1 MQLRLLKPSQL
12 SACSVNPGQAM
23 LNFLKLVGGTLLAL
37 AGIGL
42 ALGIGAALTAL
53 SAIIGTVMLGAA
65 ALLIII
71 LVVREFLEGKP

>member
-1 MQLRLLKPSQL
+1 
-12 SACSVNPGQAM
+12 M

-53 SAIIGTVMLGAA
+53 SAVIGTVMLGAA
-65 ALLIII
+65 AILIII

>member
-1 MQLRLLKPSQL
+1 
-12 SACSVNPGQAM
+12 M
-23 LNFLKLVGGTLLAL
+23 LNFLKLVGGTLLVL

-71 LVVREFLEGKP
+71 LVVREFLEDKP

>member
-1 MQLRLLKPSQL
+1 
-12 SACSVNPGQAM
+12 M
-23 LNFLKLVGGTLLAL
+23 LNFLKLVGGSLLAL

-42 ALGIGAALTAL
+42 ALGIGADLTAL

>member
-1 MQLRLLKPSQL
+1 
-12 SACSVNPGQAM
+12 M

-71 LVVREFLEGKP
+71 LVVREFLEGKL

>member
-1 MQLRLLKPSQL
+1 
-12 SACSVNPGQAM
+12 M

>member
-1 MQLRLLKPSQL
+1 
-12 SACSVNPGQAM
+12 M

-65 ALLIII
+65 AILIIV
-71 LVVREFLEGKP
+71 LVVREFLEGKL

>member
-1 MQLRLLKPSQL
+1 
-12 SACSVNPGQAM
+12 M
-23 LNFLKLVGGTLLAL
+23 LNFLKLVGGTLLVL

>member
-1 MQLRLLKPSQL
+1 
-12 SACSVNPGQAM
+12 M
-23 LNFLKLVGGTLLAL
+23 LNFLKLVGGTLLVL

-53 SAIIGTVMLGAA
+53 SAIIGTAMLGAA
-65 ALLIII
+65 AILIII

>member
-1 MQLRLLKPSQL
+1 
-12 SACSVNPGQAM
+12 M

-42 ALGIGAALTAL
+42 ALGINAALTAL
-53 SAIIGTVMLGAA
+53 SAVIGTVMLGAA
-65 ALLIII
+65 AILIII

>member
-1 MQLRLLKPSQL
+1 
-12 SACSVNPGQAM
+12 M
-23 LNFLKLVGGTLLAL
+23 LNFLKLVGGSLLAL

>member
-1 MQLRLLKPSQL
+1 
-12 SACSVNPGQAM
+12 M

-65 ALLIII
+65 AILIIV

>member
-1 MQLRLLKPSQL
+1 
-12 SACSVNPGQAM
+12 M

-53 SAIIGTVMLGAA
+53 SAVIGTVMLGAA
-65 ALLIII
+65 AILIII
-71 LVVREFLEGKP
+71 LVVREFLEDKP

>member
-1 MQLRLLKPSQL
+1 
-12 SACSVNPGQAM
+12 M
-23 LNFLKLVGGTLLAL
+23 LNFLKLVGGALLAL

-65 ALLIII
+65 AILIII

>member
-1 MQLRLLKPSQL
+1 
-12 SACSVNPGQAM
+12 M

-53 SAIIGTVMLGAA
+53 SAVIGTVMLGAA
-65 ALLIII
+65 AILIII
-71 LVVREFLEGKP
+71 LVIREFLEGKP

>member
-1 MQLRLLKPSQL
+1 
-12 SACSVNPGQAM
+12 M

-42 ALGIGAALTAL
+42 ALGIGAALTAM
-53 SAIIGTVMLGAA
+53 SAVIGTVMLGAA
-65 ALLIII
+65 AILIIV

>member
-1 MQLRLLKPSQL
+1 
-12 SACSVNPGQAM
+12 M

-42 ALGIGAALTAL
+42 ALGIGAAHTAL

>member
-1 MQLRLLKPSQL
+1 
-12 SACSVNPGQAM
+12 M
-23 LNFLKLVGGTLLAL
+23 LNFLKLIGGTLLAL

>member
-1 MQLRLLKPSQL
+1 
-12 SACSVNPGQAM
+12 M

-53 SAIIGTVMLGAA
+53 SAVIGTVMLGAA

>member
-1 MQLRLLKPSQL
+1 
-12 SACSVNPGQAM
+12 M

-65 ALLIII
+65 AILIII

>member
-1 MQLRLLKPSQL
+1 
-12 SACSVNPGQAM
+12 M

-42 ALGIGAALTAL
+42 ALGIGAALTAF
-53 SAIIGTVMLGAA
+53 SAVIGTVMLGAA

>member
-1 MQLRLLKPSQL
+1 
-12 SACSVNPGQAM
+12 M

-71 LVVREFLEGKP
+71 LVVREFLEDKP

>member
-1 MQLRLLKPSQL
+1 
-12 SACSVNPGQAM
+12 M
-23 LNFLKLVGGTLLAL
+23 LNFLKLIGGTLLAL

-53 SAIIGTVMLGAA
+53 SAVIGTVMLGAA

>member
-1 MQLRLLKPSQL
+1 MFL
-12 SACSVNPGQAM
+12 AM
-23 LNFLKLVGGTLLAL
+23 LKLLKLVGGTLLAL
-37 AGIGL
+37 GVLGL

-53 SAIIGTVMLGAA
+53 SAVIGTVMLGAA